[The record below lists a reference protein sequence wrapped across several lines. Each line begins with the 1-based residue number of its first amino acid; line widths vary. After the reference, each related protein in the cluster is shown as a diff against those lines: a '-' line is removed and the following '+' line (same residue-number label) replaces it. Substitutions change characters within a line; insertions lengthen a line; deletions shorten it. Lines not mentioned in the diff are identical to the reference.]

1 MPTKV
6 TWLGHAT
13 WLVNTGQ
20 HSIVV
25 DPFLDDSPAAPL
37 KSKDI
42 AADFVL
48 VSHGHFDHVAD
59 AAKIANRTGAM
70 VISNYEI
77 CQWLAGQGVK
87 NTLGMNLGGSAP
99 VAFGRVKLTLALHS
113 SQLPDGAYGGN
124 PAGFLL
130 TLTSG
135 PKIYFACDT
144 GLFGDMKLIGAAGID
159 LAVLPI
165 GDVFTMG
172 PDDAV
177 EATKFIAPRRV
188 AASHYNTWPPIAQD
202 GEQWAAR
209 IRKETKAEPIVLQ
222 PGETFT
228 LE

>member
-1 MPTKV
+1 MPTQV

-13 WLVNTGQ
+13 WLAKTGA
-20 HSIVV
+20 HTIVV
-25 DPFLDDSPAAPL
+25 DPFLDDSPAATL
-37 KSKDI
+37 KAKDI
-42 AADFVL
+42 TADFVL

-130 TLTSG
+130 TLKDG

-177 EATKFIAPRRV
+177 EATRLIAPRRV
-188 AASHYNTWPPIAQD
+188 AASHYNTWPPISQD
-202 GEQWAAR
+202 VQQWAAR
-209 IRKETKAEPIVLQ
+209 IRQETKAEPIVLQ